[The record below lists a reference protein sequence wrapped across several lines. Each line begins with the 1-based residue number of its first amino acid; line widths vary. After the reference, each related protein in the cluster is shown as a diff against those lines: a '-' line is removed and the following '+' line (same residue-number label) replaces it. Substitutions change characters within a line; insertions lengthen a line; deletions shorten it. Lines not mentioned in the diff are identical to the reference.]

1 MNNQEPSDETL
12 RTLLREL
19 QAKWLAQ
26 SQEADLQGKRLS
38 VGSMQQA
45 FYQRGIAEG
54 LRLAL
59 ADVQKLSAKNAEN
72 ATIAVTDESYVF
84 VTSEAALA
92 LLGEAGIH
100 ITELHQHEDHTFSAI
115 LPPLQVFS
123 FEERL
128 DKLRATAD
136 IIILATGKLPNSNKS
151 YVDFAFTTAY
161 SR

>member
-1 MNNQEPSDETL
+1 MNEKDTSNETL
-12 RTLLREL
+12 RAALRALE
-19 QAKWLAQ
+19 AKWLAQ

-38 VGSMQQA
+38 VGNMQQA

-59 ADVQKLSAKNAEN
+59 ADVQKLIGNDEQAAEQTSE
-72 ATIAVTDESYVF
+72 ATYAF
-84 VTSEAALA
+84 VTREAALA
-92 LLGEAGIH
+92 LLGQAGIH

-136 IIILATGKLPNSNKS
+136 IIILAVGKLPNSNKS
-151 YVDFAFTTAY
+151 YVDFAFITPY
-161 SR
+161 SS